1 MAIDRRNLK
10 VLANFCSAA
19 ADAMAF
25 TLMRTAHSA
34 FVKET
39 EDFSCQ
45 VVTREG
51 LAFANPRQFG
61 APWYSGI
68 DYAPLLA
75 MFDDYR
81 DGDICI
87 TNDPYSG
94 FVATHSPDIH
104 IWKPVSSKAGSPAS
118 SSAISTIPMSAGR
131 CPPRSPGR

>member
-10 VLANFCSAA
+10 VLANFCAAA

-51 LAFANPRQFG
+51 LAFASPRQF
-61 APWYSGI
+61 
-68 DYAPLLA
+68 
-75 MFDDYR
+75 
-81 DGDICI
+81 
-87 TNDPYSG
+87 
-94 FVATHSPDIH
+94 
-104 IWKPVSSKAGSPAS
+104 
-118 SSAISTIPMSAGR
+118 
-131 CPPRSPGR
+131 